1 MFNQSTTGLSHLA
14 LPTGFGQRDT
24 ESPLNMKNEAKQ
36 ILNIPE
42 PQNATKY
49 RNVVAQ
55 KKTKGG
61 NQYWIRVVQQVGAS
75 GIAVEQEANQINP
88 NNPEKI
94 EANELLKPKLEDL
107 SNEDIREGKQSYKQ
121 DSLSQEGN
129 DKSKVFIFNRSDN
142 NLPSIVTI
150 EDKNPA
156 ELFRGA
162 SNSLVE
168 IEANFGDDSP
178 NDETQQSHSDIEIK

>member
-1 MFNQSTTGLSHLA
+1 MFNQSTAGLSHLA
-14 LPTGFGQRDT
+14 LPTGFGQRDI
-24 ESPLNMKNEAKQ
+24 ESPLQMKNEAKQ

-55 KKTKGG
+55 RKTKGG

-75 GIAVEQEANQINP
+75 GIAIEQEANQINP
-88 NNPEKI
+88 NTPDKI

-107 SNEDIREGKQSYKQ
+107 SNEDNGEDKQSYKQ
-121 DSLSQEGN
+121 DSLSPEGN
-129 DKSKVFIFNRSDN
+129 DKSKVFLFNRSDN
-142 NLPSIVTI
+142 NMPSIVTI

-168 IEANFGDDSP
+168 IEANFGDDSR
-178 NDETQQSHSDIEIK
+178 NDETQQSHSDI